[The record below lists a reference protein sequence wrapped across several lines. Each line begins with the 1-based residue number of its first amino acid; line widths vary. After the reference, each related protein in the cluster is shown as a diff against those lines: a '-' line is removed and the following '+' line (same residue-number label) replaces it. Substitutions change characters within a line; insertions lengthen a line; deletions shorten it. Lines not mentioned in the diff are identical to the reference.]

1 MLEQVHLAYT
11 GYLLLELRACRAG
24 IYDQDESMLRMKEE
38 EEQMGTSVLPPD
50 ACVWGKGKN
59 GYLLMLACGEAAVG
73 TAPTPLE
80 PAPQTKECNGPRT
93 RKSVS

>member
-24 IYDQDESMLRMKEE
+24 IYDQDGSMLRMKEE

-50 ACVWGKGKN
+50 ACVWGRGKN
-59 GYLLMLACGEAAVG
+59 GYLLMLACGEAVAG
-73 TAPTPLE
+73 TAPFDICMYDDVTV
-80 PAPQTKECNGPRT
+80 CMMMWHY
-93 RKSVS
+93 V